1 MSFLTFLNIK
11 DSSIET
17 NPFVEKKYDNKK
29 IFTKIY
35 KNSYWQSGE
44 SKSGS
49 GSDLK
54 NLKDYKFNLDIF
66 LKNIKLNQC

>member
-29 IFTKIY
+29 ILLKFIKIVI
-35 KNSYWQSGE
+35 G
-44 SKSGS
+44 
-49 GSDLK
+49 
-54 NLKDYKFNLDIF
+54 NLERVKVVQVQI
-66 LKNIKLNQC
+66 